1 MNQYPWCLKSRRTF
15 IVFLTILFLAIS
27 VVLLIT
33 GEMEGLPIGVV
44 EVAFMVAIGIGSGL
58 LCGFAMWELVINPLM
73 RKYDQ
78 EPVRETQ
85 PDA

>member
-1 MNQYPWCLKSRRTF
+1 M
-15 IVFLTILFLAIS
+15 VFSTLLGLAIA

-33 GEMEGLPIGVV
+33 GEIEGLPLGVV

-58 LCGFAMWELVINPLM
+58 LCGFAMWKLVIKPLM

-78 EPVRETQ
+78 VPIRETQ